1 MVHAE
6 VRRQLMSDHVR
17 RPVLDHALANP
28 LVQRLRRG
36 PHDVAARLVAAWVG
50 HPQFSLSI
58 TLSNV
63 AYVVNED
70 VEQRLRV
77 AVLHVRIYE

>member
-17 RPVLDHALANP
+17 GPVLDHALADP

-36 PHDVAARLVAAWVG
+36 PHDVAASLVAARVG
-50 HPQFSLSI
+50 HHQFSLNI
-58 TLSNV
+58 TSLRLE
-63 AYVVNED
+63 YVVDED
-70 VEQRLRV
+70 VEQGLRV
-77 AVLHVRIYE
+77 AVLHVRIYK